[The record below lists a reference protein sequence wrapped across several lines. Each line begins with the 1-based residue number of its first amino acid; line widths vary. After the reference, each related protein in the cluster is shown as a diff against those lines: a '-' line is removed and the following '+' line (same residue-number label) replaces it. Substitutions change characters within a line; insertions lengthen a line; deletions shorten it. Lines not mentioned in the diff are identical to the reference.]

1 MTLPVSNA
9 ILMTQEPMQIDE
21 IRKLIRAGRYE
32 VSLHAQQE
40 RLEDDLDIS
49 EIETAILSGEI
60 IEDYPDDPRGPSY
73 LVSGQ
78 AGSKAVHVVLGWAR
92 TREKEERTLRMI
104 TVYIPKAPKWS
115 DPRTRG
121 EKS

>member
-1 MTLPVSNA
+1 MTLLTGNVTM
-9 ILMTQEPMQIDE
+9 MTQGPMQIDE

-40 RLEDDLDIS
+40 RLEDDLDVS
-49 EIETAILSGEI
+49 EIETAILSGEV
-60 IEDYPDDPRGPSY
+60 IEDYPDDPRGPSC
-73 LVSGQ
+73 LISGQ
-78 AGSKAVHVVLGWAR
+78 AGNKAVHAVVGWAR
-92 TREKEERTLRMI
+92 MRGEENRTLRLI

>member
-1 MTLPVSNA
+1 
-9 ILMTQEPMQIDE
+9 MQIDE
-21 IRKLIRAGRYE
+21 ICELIRAGQYE

-49 EIETAILSGEI
+49 EIETAILSGEV
-60 IEDYPDDPRGPSY
+60 IEDYPDDPRGPSC
-73 LVSGQ
+73 LISGQ
-78 AGSKAVHVVLGWAR
+78 AGSKAVHVVMGWVQ
-92 TREKEERTLRMI
+92 TRGQEERTLRMI

-121 EKS
+121 EKP

>member
-1 MTLPVSNA
+1 
-9 ILMTQEPMQIDE
+9 MQIDE
-21 IRKLIRAGRYE
+21 IRTLISAGRYE

-49 EIETAILSGEI
+49 EIETAILAGEI
-60 IEDYPDDPRGPSY
+60 IEDYPNDPRGPSC
-73 LVSGQ
+73 LISGK
-78 AGSKAVHVVLGWAR
+78 AGNRPVHVVVGWAR
-92 TREKEERTLRMI
+92 MGGKESRALRMI
-104 TVYIPKAPKWS
+104 TIYIPKAPKWS

>member
-1 MTLPVSNA
+1 MTLLAGNA

-21 IRKLIRAGRYE
+21 IRKLIRAGHYE

-49 EIETAILSGEI
+49 EIETAILAGEV
-60 IEDYPDDPRGPSY
+60 IENYPDDPRGPSC
-73 LVSGQ
+73 LIAGQ
-78 AGSKAVHVVLGWAR
+78 VGNKPVHVVVGWTR
-92 TREKEERTLRMI
+92 TRGSEGRTLRMI

-121 EKS
+121 EKP